1 MCTREQFMQAVQD
14 GCETLP
20 QLMEKL
26 DLTRNQARH
35 MRDALVVDEV
45 IEPYAQA
52 PSATRGQ
59 RLFCYR
65 IVKERRGNGLTREGH
80 TIVQSAI
87 QSLQGHSG
95 PFAVLLSTS
104 GA

>member
-20 QLMEKL
+20 QIMDRLS
-26 DLTRNQARH
+26 LTHTQARH
-35 MRDALVVDEV
+35 IRDTLVVAEV
-45 IEPYAQA
+45 IEPYARV
-52 PSATRGQ
+52 PSHTRGQ

-87 QSLQGHSG
+87 QSLRGHSG